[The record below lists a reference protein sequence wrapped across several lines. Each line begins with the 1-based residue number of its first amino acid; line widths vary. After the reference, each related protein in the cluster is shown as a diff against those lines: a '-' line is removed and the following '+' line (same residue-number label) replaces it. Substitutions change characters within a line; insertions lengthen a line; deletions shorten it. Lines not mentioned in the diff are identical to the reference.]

1 MSLSAARPRRHVH
14 DRRGFTLIE
23 LLVVISI
30 IALLVSLLLPA
41 LSGARRA
48 TREAQCMSNMRQNGI
63 ARAAYHQDWK
73 NSVPVGGHAVSTGG
87 WGSAATR
94 MVTSV
99 PQFDYGALGGELISA
114 GTSFGN
120 GGRLFE
126 GGYLQDLGGTWCPE
140 NATIYVSGQEEVIDI
155 NHPVYGI
162 QNYKKSGRES
172 GMGSYYWRHLFWDR
186 QKGGP
191 TGSDRTAYPQ
201 YTEKDADNQT
211 SNIAMQFCNVS
222 YLTRN
227 MPHDDRGSS
236 ALYGDGSALFLA
248 FPGSV
253 YVDLIDYVDYFH
265 TAERRLFGFFDSRS
279 FDLDWYYGGGGN

>member
-1 MSLSAARPRRHVH
+1 MSHPSASSRRRPCVQL
-14 DRRGFTLIE
+14 GFTLIE

-30 IALLVSLLLPA
+30 IALLISMLLPA

-63 ARAAYHQDWK
+63 ARAAYGQDWK
-73 NSVPVGGHAVSTGG
+73 NSVPIGNMAVGGG
-87 WGSAATR
+87 WGSVGARLST
-94 MVTSV
+94 TV
-99 PQFDYGALGGELISA
+99 PDQDYGALGGELISA
-114 GTSFGN
+114 GTTIGN

-126 GGYLQDLGGTWCPE
+126 DGYLQDLGGTWCPE
-140 NATIYVSGQEEVIDI
+140 NATIYVSGQEQVIDI
-155 NHPVYGI
+155 NHPTYGI
-162 QNYKKSGRES
+162 QNYKKAGRES

-186 QKGGP
+186 DKGGP
-191 TGSDRTAYPQ
+191 TASQRTQYPQ
-201 YTEKDADNQT
+201 YTDKDVDYQD
-211 SNIAMQFCNVS
+211 SNIALQFCNVS
-222 YLTRN
+222 YLTRS

-248 FPGSV
+248 FTGSV